1 MKYDL
6 LACGAAG
13 QGVKSMSRVITL
25 SAVSE
30 GYDAKSVA
38 FFGIAKTEG
47 PVWAHTRIGLPAG
60 PSPKIRRGQADAL
73 IAFDR
78 MEAMKNAHFLKK
90 GGLVILDEAGAPP
103 VCSRLERDRYPTFAQ
118 FSEVFAHAVVHTLP
132 AQALALQAGSV
143 KMTGAVMLGAL
154 CALSKSVLDRD
165 HVVVTLR
172 GENPGMADAE
182 AEAFFA
188 GFGHFTGKDF

>member
-1 MKYDL
+1 MKFDL

-13 QGVKSMSRVITL
+13 QGVKSMSRIVTL

-47 PVWAHTRIGLPAG
+47 PVWAHIRIGLPAG

-78 MEAMKNAHFLKK
+78 LEAIKNAHYLKR
-90 GGLVILDEAGAPP
+90 GGLVILDDTGAPP
-103 VCSRLERDRYPTFAQ
+103 VCSRLERNRYPTADQ
-118 FSEVFAHAVVHTLP
+118 FSALFVDAVVHALP
-132 AQALALQAGSV
+132 AQAFAAKAGSV

-154 CALSKSVLDRD
+154 CALKPLLDRD
-165 HVVVTLR
+165 HVVMTLR